1 MLKLGILLD
10 ACGIKATTNQA
21 QKLESFVNFWLK
33 KHYVSKA
40 DIENQKLE
48 KSDKDDTSA
57 DKENHPQ
64 TDAETQTD
72 EEISAQVC

>member
-1 MLKLGILLD
+1 MCCNALS
-10 ACGIKATTNQA
+10 KALWE
-21 QKLESFVNFWLK
+21 KKFVTKNANFWLK

-40 DIENQKLE
+40 DIENQKPE